1 MPILLIMS
9 ASYQPVFNLGSQVS
23 LSFNIFK
30 FSSGTDS
37 IASPLVTPLT
47 RYSCKTWPGLIV
59 NAHQH
64 NLLTLNFSK
73 TSISLPTSD
82 ETVTIID

>member
-1 MPILLIMS
+1 MPMLLICLL
-9 ASYQPVFNLGSQVS
+9 PINLCLTLALRS
-23 LSFNIFK
+23 LSPSI
-30 FSSGTDS
+30 SSNFPLAL
-37 IASPLVTPLT
+37 ILVTPLT
-47 RYSCKTWPGLIV
+47 RYSRKTWPGLIV